1 MLEIRGLCVRY
12 PSGKEALKKVD
23 FSLREREKIAIVG
36 PNGSGKSTLIK
47 AALGLAP
54 ITEGSVRV
62 FGQDVR
68 KIRGETRV
76 STNLSEVYRLLS
88 GNTKELIEV
97 YSELKGV
104 NKNDYLDL
112 IRDFGLEEILLKVLH
127 QMSSGQAKMFGN
139 IMALGSKPELTLM
152 DEPFENLDQN
162 RRIKL
167 ARLIQ
172 EFEEEVVL
180 VTHEFD
186 LLKKF
191 SGWPLY
197 FMLEG
202 SIYGPFNVSD
212 LDALYMSRGE
222 RADALVIIRTSL
234 GEFSITRG
242 EGEVSLKNA
251 TSFNRLLEEVA

>member
-1 MLEIRGLCVRY
+1 MLEIMGLCVRY
-12 PSGKEALKKVD
+12 PSGKEALKRVNL
-23 FSLREREKIAIVG
+23 STREGEKIAIVG
-36 PNGSGKSTLIK
+36 PNGSGKSTLLK
-47 AALGLAP
+47 AVLGLAP
-54 ITEGSVRV
+54 IVEGSVRV

-76 STNLSEVYRLLS
+76 STNLSEVYRLLYS
-88 GNTKELIEV
+88 SAQQLVEV

-104 NKNDYLDL
+104 TKNGYLDL
-112 IRDFGLEEILLKVLH
+112 IHEFGLEEILPKMLH

-139 IMALGSKPELTLM
+139 VMALGSKPKLTLL

-172 EFEEEVVL
+172 EFEEEVVM

-202 SIYGPFNVSD
+202 LIYGPFDVSD
-212 LDALYMSRGE
+212 LDTLYLSKGE
-222 RADALVIIRTSL
+222 RADALVTIQTSL
-234 GEFSITRG
+234 GKFSITRG
-242 EGEVSLKNA
+242 TGEVALKNA
-251 TSFNRLLEEVA
+251 TSFNRLIEEVT